1 MAVDLNDITARI
13 GHWLAKN
20 DLQREGIKVTI
31 QFPDKESAYR
41 AEMAVKR
48 EIEPMQA
55 YLVTGG
61 SFGRIETMNGIGL
74 SLTYSQR

>member
-1 MAVDLNDITARI
+1 MPIDLNEITVRL
-13 GHWLAKN
+13 GHWLVKN
-20 DLQREGIKVTI
+20 DLPREGVKVTI
-31 QFPDKESAYR
+31 QFPDKEAAYR
-41 AEMAVKR
+41 AEMAIKR

-74 SLTYSQR
+74 SLTYSER